1 MPSQKRFLPDRF
13 VEGTCY
19 ICGFTSARGDQ
30 CDNCG
35 NLLDASLLENPRS
48 KINGSPP
55 ELRETEHFYLDLG
68 ALQPA
73 IVEFLQEREGY
84 LRPNVLRQSLGQIL
98 AKGLHG
104 RAITRDLDWG
114 IPVPVDGWDGK
125 CLYVWFEAVIGYL
138 SAAIEWAKLEGQP
151 DDWENWWTNQDSR
164 AYYFIG
170 KDNIPFHA
178 VIWPGQLYGVN
189 EWFGRIFNGKEG
201 LKLMLPYD
209 VPANEYMN
217 MEQQKISGS
226 RNWAVWGLDFLSRFD
241 PDPLRYYL
249 TVNMPES
256 KDTDWDWDDFVR
268 RNNDELVATW
278 GNLANRVLSFAYKHW
293 DGHVPDPGEL
303 RAADLEILDKIESG
317 FQTAGAQLDAVHLRA
332 ALNEVM
338 RLASEVNKYLDDNAP
353 WFEIKSDK
361 NQAAKTINTALQAID
376 SLKVLFAPFLPF
388 SSERLNIFLGHKKP
402 LFGEQFVES
411 VTDSLGEH
419 SVLRYR
425 KGEANGSWEPSQ
437 LPAGQ
442 ILNKPS
448 PLFKKLEPG
457 IADEERARLG

>member
-1 MPSQKRFLPDRF
+1 
-13 VEGTCY
+13 
-19 ICGFTSARGDQ
+19 
-30 CDNCG
+30 
-35 NLLDASLLENPRS
+35 
-48 KINGSPP
+48 
-55 ELRETEHFYLDLG
+55 
-68 ALQPA
+68 
-73 IVEFLQEREGY
+73 
-84 LRPNVLRQSLGQIL
+84 
-98 AKGLHG
+98 
-104 RAITRDLDWG
+104 
-114 IPVPVDGWDGK
+114 
-125 CLYVWFEAVIGYL
+125 
-138 SAAIEWAKLEGQP
+138 
-151 DDWENWWTNQDSR
+151 
-164 AYYFIG
+164 
-170 KDNIPFHA
+170 
-178 VIWPGQLYGVN
+178 
-189 EWFGRIFNGKEG
+189 
-201 LKLMLPYD
+201 
-209 VPANEYMN
+209 
-217 MEQQKISGS
+217 
-226 RNWAVWGLDFLSRFD
+226 
-241 PDPLRYYL
+241 
-249 TVNMPES
+249 
-256 KDTDWDWDDFVR
+256 
-268 RNNDELVATW
+268 
-278 GNLANRVLSFAYKHW
+278 VLSFAYKHW